1 MNETQTLKHKTKS
14 AGPQQ
19 IAILSPDCSQERKG
33 KAPYENVMK
42 RWIKTLS
49 FFPAMDYFRRQ
60 IYDSPLFDASIRP
73 LAKKLEEWPGALL
86 IDITNRCNAKCLW
99 CPNPDLT
106 NLGAMDMDL
115 YHKIIDDYGTRGG
128 VITFGTFG
136 EPLMDKHIKE
146 RIEYLKQYPK
156 IHKIEV
162 LTNGFFLNDKIVP
175 TLLEN
180 GVGVDISLDELDRET
195 FEDVKKMNFDIVRNN
210 IVNFLQANENT
221 KQPVP
226 INIRIK
232 TMKTV
237 EETMEQELFKIIA
250 SHECSVILNSID
262 DNIISNWAGKLDK
275 EAFMQ
280 KYRGTNGRKT
290 RFTHKRFNQINTAP
304 CTQLWK
310 WMVVYWDGS
319 SVLCCADMFSQT
331 TVGSLK
337 SNSIS
342 EVWNGPV
349 MKGLRKKMIDRERF
363 EIPICQDCDIHLS
376 WHNLNDY
383 YDKAGKYRPQRQFIM
398 G

>member
-1 MNETQTLKHKTKS
+1 MNKIQTLENKTKPDK
-14 AGPQQ
+14 PQQ
-19 IAILSPDCSQERKG
+19 VTIPSTSSSTSLRKT
-33 KAPYENVMK
+33 PYESIL
-42 RWIKTLS
+42 RRYIKKLS
-49 FFPAMDYFRRQ
+49 FFPAMDYFRRK
-60 IYDSPLFDASIRP
+60 IYDSPLFDSSIRP
-73 LAKKLEEWPGALL
+73 LANKLEEWPGALL
-86 IDITNRCNAKCLW
+86 IDITNRCNAKCVW

-115 YHKIIDDYGTRGG
+115 YRKIIDDYGTRGG
-128 VITFGTFG
+128 VVTFGTFG
-136 EPLMDKHIKE
+136 EPLMDKQIKE

-180 GVGVDISLDELDRET
+180 KVGVDISLDELDKET
-195 FEDVKKMNFDIVRNN
+195 FEDVKKMNFDVVRNN
-210 IVNFLQANENT
+210 IINFLQANENT
-221 KQPVP
+221 KHPVS

-250 SHECSVILNSID
+250 KHNCSVILNSID

-275 EAFMQ
+275 DAFMQ
-280 KYRGTNGRKT
+280 KYRGENEQKT
-290 RFTHKRFNQINTAP
+290 RFTHKRFNQMNTAP

-319 SVLCCADMFSQT
+319 TVLCCADMFSQT
-331 TVGSLK
+331 VVGDLK
-337 SNSIS
+337 TNSIT

-349 MKGLRKKMIDRERF
+349 MKKFREKMVERKRF

-376 WHNLNDY
+376 WHNLNAY
-383 YDKAGKYRPQRQFIM
+383 YDKTGTFRPQRQFIM